1 MLNKRQIGFGFLNV
15 FFSVELHV
23 LTLLGIVNFLSLCIT
38 FLICWLFFDV

>member
-1 MLNKRQIGFGFLNV
+1 LNV

-38 FLICWLFFDV
+38 FLIC

>member
-1 MLNKRQIGFGFLNV
+1 MLNKRQIGFCFLNP

-23 LTLLGIVNFLSLCIT
+23 LTFLGIVNFLFLCIT